1 MIDHNEFHHISTW
14 RPDGTRFSP
23 KPYTS
28 PDRIGFFTP
37 GGPPP
42 KQVSE
47 VECFIRILAWQSLFV
62 LLYPIY
68 ILISDFGIIL
78 RCLRGL
84 GFLLAVQFA
93 MSCLVWTAA
102 SYCHRHD
109 SRDWGTWQYRDD
121 ETAQIHYGRELFE
134 CFWDGWKYLLLEIFL
149 RLDGGLG
156 GFLTDCTVYVL
167 FSVFLCCANR
177 PGSKDWGACQHRG
190 DASHTHSWKELFHCY
205 CSGLDYGL
213 LFASWLGYAIGY
225 WIDWSYVKAIVNEAW
240 KMLRGCW

>member
-1 MIDHNEFHHISTW
+1 MITVLNMIDRNESHHIVSRW
-14 RPDGTRFSP
+14 KVDLATRWYSIQSE
-23 KPYTS
+23 TLHI

-68 ILISDFGIIL
+68 ILISDFGISL

-93 MSCLVWTAA
+93 MFCLVWTAA

-109 SRDWGTWQYRDD
+109 SRDWGTWRYRDD

-149 RLDGGLG
+149 RLFFFWAL
-156 GFLTDCTVYVL
+156 
-167 FSVFLCCANR
+167 
-177 PGSKDWGACQHRG
+177 
-190 DASHTHSWKELFHCY
+190 
-205 CSGLDYGL
+205 
-213 LFASWLGYAIGY
+213 I
-225 WIDWSYVKAIVNEAW
+225 WIDWPYLLNLPPLEPDS
-240 KMLRGCW
+240 GQ